1 MTTGIRSVVTGAGRG
16 LGLEF
21 ARQLLARGDTVLAG
35 CRAPAAATA
44 LHALAASSGGRLQV
58 LPLDVADPASRAACA
73 AEVAARLP
81 ALDLLVN
88 NAGTMVS
95 GERFG
100 HVAQDA
106 MARSFAVN
114 AAGPFLL
121 AQALAARLAA
131 GTRPRVVNIG
141 SSMGSIGRLSGFHA
155 PSYSISKAALNMA
168 TALLAQAL
176 NPQGVG
182 VLAVSPGWVSTA
194 MGGAR
199 APLTPQAS
207 VASML
212 ATIAAQPGVPA
223 GEFVDHDGA
232 PLPW

>member
-1 MTTGIRSVVTGAGRG
+1 MTNGGNSVVTGANRG

-21 ARQLLARGDTVLAG
+21 ARQLLARGDTVIAG
-35 CRAPAAATA
+35 CRAPTEATA
-44 LHALAASSGGRLQV
+44 LQTMADASAGRLTV
-58 LPLDVADPASRAACA
+58 LPLDVGDPASRDAF
-73 AEVAARLP
+73 VAAVSARLSSI
-81 ALDLLVN
+81 DLLVN
-88 NAGTMVS
+88 NAGMLAS

-100 HVAQDA
+100 QVAQETLT
-106 MARSFAVN
+106 RTFTVHV
-114 AAGPFLL
+114 AGPFLL
-121 AQALAARLAA
+121 AQAFAPRLAA
-131 GTRPRVVNIG
+131 GTRARVVNLS
-141 SSMGSIGRLSGFHA
+141 SSMGSIARLSGFGT